1 MKVYLDNCCYNR
13 PFDDQGGILIRIETE
28 AKLFVQYE
36 IHAGRIELAW
46 SSMNDYENNDNPSPE
61 KAERI
66 AVWRDMA
73 KDVVTMNDAIFE
85 SALEFERIGLKP
97 KDAIHIASAIAA
109 HCDVFLTTDKRILN
123 KPITKIRVLS
133 PVSFLEV
140 YQNEK

>member
-46 SSMNDYENNDNPSPE
+46 SSMNDYENNDNPSLE
-61 KAERI
+61 KTERI

-123 KPITKIRVLS
+123 KPITKIRVLN